1 MARKPNKYG
10 GINDIKG
17 CDKKIYDL
25 WYSMLRRCYDTE
37 VHRGSHGR
45 CYADC
50 QVCDE
55 WFALSN
61 FAKDIEMLENYDL
74 WHSGNGYVI
83 DKDITI
89 LGNRTYCK
97 EACRFVTKT
106 ENSVD
111 VLTRHP
117 EIQSRGAESRKTPIT
132 LSKDGKTLT
141 FKSQSEACDF
151 LGTRADA
158 IATSIYHKCRCRG
171 YEIARV

>member
-10 GINDIKG
+10 GINDMKG
-17 CDKKIYDL
+17 CDPKIYDL
-25 WYSMLRRCYDTE
+25 WYAMLTRCYDTKIQA
-37 VHRGSHGR
+37 GIHGR

-50 QVCDE
+50 EVCEE
-55 WFALSN
+55 WFLLSN
-61 FAKDIEMLENYDL
+61 FAKDIKELDNYDL
-74 WHSGNGYVI
+74 WYNSNEYAI

-89 LGNRTYCK
+89 PGNRIYRK
-97 EACRFVTKT
+97 EACRFVTRR

-111 VLTRHP
+111 ALARHP
-117 EIQSRGAESRKTPIT
+117 EIQARGAEARQTPIT

-151 LGTRADA
+151 LGTRSDA